1 MSVKSPDAGQR
12 CLLTVGAA
20 ALITFSGMARD
31 PVTPADG
38 RAARGR
44 RPPDIEEL
52 RTLCAA
58 AELGSL
64 GRAAIR
70 LHASQPA
77 LSKRLANLEALAG
90 ATLLERSTQ
99 GVKLTPAGRR
109 LYDEARKLLE
119 QADRINEIL
128 AGLARA
134 GGPVRL
140 AASHSAS
147 DAFVAGL
154 LGHLNQLRAAPV
166 ELISA
171 NSTVVRDLVADG
183 RADLG
188 VAASRPKHT
197 PYPGVRELTLASD
210 EVICAVPPGHYWA
223 GKEELSLE
231 EFLATRMVMRDPSSN
246 SRWTVEA
253 VLRERGLE
261 LAPPLVEL
269 GTPAAVREEARARNA
284 PVLVSRSVLARHRFH
299 ELPIAGLSFPREY
312 VLVLPAYG
320 EPPDEVKE
328 LIDQVRHEAG
338 VWLRDHRLR
347 PGA

>member
-1 MSVKSPDAGQR
+1 MAGD
-12 CLLTVGAA
+12 
-20 ALITFSGMARD
+20 SGTSAG
-31 PVTPADG
+31 G

-90 ATLLERSTQ
+90 AKLLERSTH

-128 AGLARA
+128 AGIARS

-188 VAASRPKHT
+188 VAASRPHHT
-197 PYPGVRELTLASD
+197 PYPGVRELSLSDD
-210 EVICAVPPGHYWA
+210 EVICAVPPGHRWA
-223 GKEELSLE
+223 GRDGITLE
-231 EFLATRMVMRDPSSN
+231 EFLGTPMVMRDPSSN

-261 LAPPLVEL
+261 LPSPLVEA
-269 GTPAAVREEARARNA
+269 GTPAAARQESQARTA
-284 PVLVSRSVLARHRFH
+284 PVLVSRSVLAGHGFH
-299 ELPIAGLSFPREY
+299 ELPIEGIAFRREY

-320 EPPDEVKE
+320 EPSDEVKE
-328 LIDQVRHEAG
+328 LIDQLRHEAR
-338 VWLRDHRLR
+338 VWLRGHRLR
-347 PGA
+347 AGS

>member
-1 MSVKSPDAGQR
+1 MAGDPGTSPG
-12 CLLTVGAA
+12 
-20 ALITFSGMARD
+20 
-31 PVTPADG
+31 G
-38 RAARGR
+38 RGARGR

-90 ATLLERSTQ
+90 AKLLERSTH

-128 AGLARA
+128 AGIARS

-154 LGHLNQLRAAPV
+154 LGHLNERRALPV
-166 ELISA
+166 ELMSA

-188 VAASRPKHT
+188 VAASRPHHT
-197 PYPGVRELTLASD
+197 PYPGVRELSLSDD
-210 EVICAVPPGHYWA
+210 EVICAVPPGHRWA
-223 GKEELSLE
+223 GRDGITLD
-231 EFLATRMVMRDPSSN
+231 EFLATPMVMRDPSSN

-261 LAPPLVEL
+261 LPPPLVEA
-269 GTPAAVREEARARNA
+269 GTPAAARQESQTRTA
-284 PVLVSRSVLARHRFH
+284 PVLVSRSVLAGHGFH
-299 ELPIAGLSFPREY
+299 ELPIDGIAFRREY

-320 EPPDEVKE
+320 EPSDEVKE
-328 LIDQVRHEAG
+328 LIDQLRHEAR
-338 VWLRDHRLR
+338 VWLRGHRLR
-347 PGA
+347 AGS

>member
-1 MSVKSPDAGQR
+1 MAGD
-12 CLLTVGAA
+12 
-20 ALITFSGMARD
+20 SGTSAG
-31 PVTPADG
+31 G

-90 ATLLERSTQ
+90 AKLLERSTH

-128 AGLARA
+128 AGIARS

-154 LGHLNQLRAAPV
+154 LGHLTERRALPV
-166 ELISA
+166 ELMSA

-188 VAASRPKHT
+188 VAASRPHHT
-197 PYPGVRELTLASD
+197 PYPGVRELSLSDD
-210 EVICAVPPGHYWA
+210 EVICAVPPGHRWA
-223 GKEELSLE
+223 GRDGITLE
-231 EFLATRMVMRDPSSN
+231 EFLGTPMVMRDPSSN

-261 LAPPLVEL
+261 LPSPLVEA
-269 GTPAAVREEARARNA
+269 GTPAAARQESQARTA
-284 PVLVSRSVLARHRFH
+284 PVLVSRSVLAGHGFH
-299 ELPIAGLSFPREY
+299 ELPIEGIAFRREY

-320 EPPDEVKE
+320 EPSDEVKE
-328 LIDQVRHEAG
+328 LIDQLRHEAR
-338 VWLRDHRLR
+338 VWLRGHRLR
-347 PGA
+347 AGS

>member
-1 MSVKSPDAGQR
+1 MAGD
-12 CLLTVGAA
+12 
-20 ALITFSGMARD
+20 SGTSAG
-31 PVTPADG
+31 G

-90 ATLLERSTQ
+90 AKLLKRSTH

-128 AGLARA
+128 AGIARS

-154 LGHLNQLRAAPV
+154 LGHLNERRALPV
-166 ELISA
+166 ELMSA

-188 VAASRPKHT
+188 VAASRPHHT
-197 PYPGVRELTLASD
+197 PYPGVRELSLSDD
-210 EVICAVPPGHYWA
+210 EVICAVPPGHRWA
-223 GKEELSLE
+223 GRDGITLE
-231 EFLATRMVMRDPSSN
+231 EFLGTPMVMRDPSSN

-261 LAPPLVEL
+261 LPSPLVEA
-269 GTPAAVREEARARNA
+269 GTPAAARQESQARTA
-284 PVLVSRSVLARHRFH
+284 PVLVSRSVLAGHGFH
-299 ELPIAGLSFPREY
+299 ELPIEGIAFRREY

-320 EPPDEVKE
+320 EPSDEVKE
-328 LIDQVRHEAG
+328 LIDQLRHEAR
-338 VWLRDHRLR
+338 VWLRGHRLR
-347 PGA
+347 AGS

>member
-1 MSVKSPDAGQR
+1 MSVKSPDADPS
-12 CLLTVGAA
+12 CLLISAA
-20 ALITFSGMARD
+20 PAPATFGCMPGEPTSAA
-31 PVTPADG
+31 VN

-44 RPPDIEEL
+44 RPADIEEL

-90 ATLLERSTQ
+90 AKLLERSTQ

-109 LYDEARKLLE
+109 LYEEAHKLLE
-119 QADRINEIL
+119 QADRINEL
-128 AGLARA
+128 MAGIARA

-147 DAFVAGL
+147 DAFVAGM
-154 LGHLNQLRAAPV
+154 LGHLNEGRALPV
-166 ELISA
+166 ELMNA

-188 VAASRPKHT
+188 VAASRPHHT
-197 PYPGVRELTLASD
+197 PYPGVRELSLSAD
-210 EVICAVPPGHYWA
+210 EIICAVPPGHRWA
-223 GKEELSLE
+223 GRDGIRLE
-231 EFLATRMVMRDPSSN
+231 EFLATPMVMRDPSSN

-261 LAPPLVEL
+261 LPPRVVEA
-269 GTPAAVREEARARNA
+269 GTPAAARQESQARTA
-284 PVLVSRSVLARHRFH
+284 PVLVSRSVLAGHAFH
-299 ELPIAGLSFPREY
+299 ELPVAGIAFRREY

-320 EPPDEVKE
+320 EPSDEVKE
-328 LIDQVRHEAG
+328 LIDQVRCEARI
-338 VWLRDHRLR
+338 WLRDRRLSD
-347 PGA
+347 GS

>member
-1 MSVKSPDAGQR
+1 MAGD
-12 CLLTVGAA
+12 
-20 ALITFSGMARD
+20 SGTSAG
-31 PVTPADG
+31 G

-90 ATLLERSTQ
+90 AKLLERSTH

-128 AGLARA
+128 AGIARS

-154 LGHLNQLRAAPV
+154 LGHLNERRALPV
-166 ELISA
+166 ELMSA

-188 VAASRPKHT
+188 VAASRPHHT
-197 PYPGVRELTLASD
+197 PYPGVRELSLSDD
-210 EVICAVPPGHYWA
+210 EVICAVPPGHRWA
-223 GKEELSLE
+223 GRDGITLE
-231 EFLATRMVMRDPSSN
+231 EFSSTPMVMRDPSSN

-261 LAPPLVEL
+261 LPSPLVEA
-269 GTPAAVREEARARNA
+269 GTPAAARQESQARTA
-284 PVLVSRSVLARHRFH
+284 PVLVSRSVLAGHGFH
-299 ELPIAGLSFPREY
+299 ELPIEGIAFRREY

-320 EPPDEVKE
+320 EPSDEVKE
-328 LIDQVRHEAG
+328 LIDQLRHEAR
-338 VWLRDHRLR
+338 VWLRGHRLR
-347 PGA
+347 AGS

>member
-1 MSVKSPDAGQR
+1 MAGD
-12 CLLTVGAA
+12 
-20 ALITFSGMARD
+20 SGTSAG
-31 PVTPADG
+31 G

-90 ATLLERSTQ
+90 AKLLERSTH

-128 AGLARA
+128 AGIARS

-154 LGHLNQLRAAPV
+154 LGHLNERRALPV
-166 ELISA
+166 ELMSA

-188 VAASRPKHT
+188 VAASRPHHT
-197 PYPGVRELTLASD
+197 PYPGVRELSLSDD
-210 EVICAVPPGHYWA
+210 EVICAVPPGHRWA
-223 GKEELSLE
+223 GRDGITLE
-231 EFLATRMVMRDPSSN
+231 EFLGTPMVMRDPSSN

-261 LAPPLVEL
+261 LPSPLVEA
-269 GTPAAVREEARARNA
+269 GTPAAARQESQARTA
-284 PVLVSRSVLARHRFH
+284 PVLVSRSVLAGHGFH
-299 ELPIAGLSFPREY
+299 ELPIEGIAFRREY

-320 EPPDEVKE
+320 EPSDEVKE
-328 LIDQVRHEAG
+328 LIDQLRHEAR
-338 VWLRDHRLR
+338 VWLRGHRLR
-347 PGA
+347 AGS

>member
-1 MSVKSPDAGQR
+1 MAGD
-12 CLLTVGAA
+12 
-20 ALITFSGMARD
+20 SGTSAG
-31 PVTPADG
+31 G

-90 ATLLERSTQ
+90 AKLLERSTH

-128 AGLARA
+128 AGIARS

-147 DAFVAGL
+147 EAFVAGL
-154 LGHLNQLRAAPV
+154 LGHLNERRALPV
-166 ELISA
+166 ELMSA

-188 VAASRPKHT
+188 VAASRPHHT
-197 PYPGVRELTLASD
+197 PYPGVRELSLSDD
-210 EVICAVPPGHYWA
+210 EVICAVPPGHRWA
-223 GKEELSLE
+223 GRDGITLE
-231 EFLATRMVMRDPSSN
+231 EFLGTPMVMRDPLSN

-261 LAPPLVEL
+261 LPSPLVEA
-269 GTPAAVREEARARNA
+269 GTPAAARQESQARTA
-284 PVLVSRSVLARHRFH
+284 PVLVSRSVLAGHGFH
-299 ELPIAGLSFPREY
+299 ELPIEGIAFRREY

-320 EPPDEVKE
+320 EPSDEVKE
-328 LIDQVRHEAG
+328 QIDQLRHEAR
-338 VWLRDHRLR
+338 VWLRGHRLR
-347 PGA
+347 AGS

>member
-1 MSVKSPDAGQR
+1 MAGD
-12 CLLTVGAA
+12 
-20 ALITFSGMARD
+20 SGTSAG
-31 PVTPADG
+31 G

-90 ATLLERSTQ
+90 AKLLERSTH

-128 AGLARA
+128 AGIARS

-154 LGHLNQLRAAPV
+154 LGHLNERRALPV
-166 ELISA
+166 ELMSA

-188 VAASRPKHT
+188 VAASRPHHT
-197 PYPGVRELTLASD
+197 PYPGVRELSLSDD
-210 EVICAVPPGHYWA
+210 EVICAVPPGHRWA
-223 GKEELSLE
+223 GRDGITLE
-231 EFLATRMVMRDPSSN
+231 EFLGTPMVMRDPSSN

-261 LAPPLVEL
+261 LPSPLVEA
-269 GTPAAVREEARARNA
+269 GTPAAARQESQARTA
-284 PVLVSRSVLARHRFH
+284 PVLVSRSVLAGHGFH
-299 ELPIAGLSFPREY
+299 ELPIEGIAFRREY

-320 EPPDEVKE
+320 EPSDEVKE
-328 LIDQVRHEAG
+328 LIDQLRHEARI
-338 VWLRDHRLR
+338 WLRGHRLR
-347 PGA
+347 AES

>member
-1 MSVKSPDAGQR
+1 MAGD
-12 CLLTVGAA
+12 
-20 ALITFSGMARD
+20 SGTSAG
-31 PVTPADG
+31 G

-90 ATLLERSTQ
+90 AKLLERSTH

-128 AGLARA
+128 AGIARS

-154 LGHLNQLRAAPV
+154 LGHLNDRRALPV
-166 ELISA
+166 ELMSA

-188 VAASRPKHT
+188 VAASRPHHT
-197 PYPGVRELTLASD
+197 PYPGVRELSLSDD
-210 EVICAVPPGHYWA
+210 EVICAVPPGHRWA
-223 GKEELSLE
+223 GRDGITLE
-231 EFLATRMVMRDPSSN
+231 EFLGTPMVMRDPSSN

-261 LAPPLVEL
+261 LPSPLVEA
-269 GTPAAVREEARARNA
+269 GTPAAARQESQARTA
-284 PVLVSRSVLARHRFH
+284 PVLVSRSVLAGHGFH
-299 ELPIAGLSFPREY
+299 ELPIEGIAFRREY

-320 EPPDEVKE
+320 EPSDEVKE
-328 LIDQVRHEAG
+328 LIDQLRHEAR
-338 VWLRDHRLR
+338 VWLRGHRLR
-347 PGA
+347 AGS

>member
-1 MSVKSPDAGQR
+1 MSVKSPDADPS
-12 CLLTVGAA
+12 CLLISAA
-20 ALITFSGMARD
+20 PAPATFGCMPGEPTSAA
-31 PVTPADG
+31 VN

-44 RPPDIEEL
+44 RPADIEEL

-90 ATLLERSTQ
+90 A
-99 GVKLTPAGRR
+99 
-109 LYDEARKLLE
+109 KLLE
-119 QADRINEIL
+119 QADRINEL
-128 AGLARA
+128 MAGIARA

-147 DAFVAGL
+147 DAFVAGM
-154 LGHLNQLRAAPV
+154 LGHLNEGRALPV
-166 ELISA
+166 ELMNA

-188 VAASRPKHT
+188 VAASRPHHT
-197 PYPGVRELTLASD
+197 PYPGVRELSLSDD
-210 EVICAVPPGHYWA
+210 EVICAVPPGHRWA
-223 GKEELSLE
+223 GRDGITLE
-231 EFLATRMVMRDPSSN
+231 EFLGTPMVMRDPSSN

-261 LAPPLVEL
+261 LPPRVVEA
-269 GTPAAVREEARARNA
+269 GTPAAARQESQARTA
-284 PVLVSRSVLARHRFH
+284 PVLVSRSVLAGHGFH
-299 ELPIAGLSFPREY
+299 ELPIEGIAFRREY

-320 EPPDEVKE
+320 EPSDEVKE
-328 LIDQVRHEAG
+328 LIDQLRHEAR
-338 VWLRDHRLR
+338 VWLRGHRLR
-347 PGA
+347 AGS